1 MLAEIGGKPLIVH
14 TYESV
19 AKSSVNRIIVATD
32 DDKIANVL
40 AEYNIPYQMTDISH
54 KNGTSRCAEVIFSM
68 AEKPDYV
75 INVQGDEP
83 FIHAEQINQLI
94 ELIKQ
99 SNGDVCTLMTRFT
112 DKDEL
117 ENPNAVK
124 VVASKT
130 GKALY
135 FSRSAIP
142 YQRNKGS
149 HFFKHIGLYG
159 YKSTILTQLVGF
171 PESKL
176 ESQES
181 LEQLRWL
188 ENDIEIFIA
197 ESNYESQ
204 AVDTKQDLEKVILS
218 YEQGQ

>member
-1 MLAEIGGKPLIVH
+1 MLAQIGGKPLIVH

-19 AKSSVNRIIVATD
+19 AKSKVSDIMVATD
-32 DDKIANVL
+32 DDRIANVL
-40 AEYNIPYQMTDISH
+40 AEHNIPHCMTAISH
-54 KNGTSRCAEVIFSM
+54 KNGTSRCAEVISRM
-68 AEKPDYV
+68 AELPDYV

-94 ELIKQ
+94 ELITK

-112 DKDEL
+112 EKDEL
-117 ENPNAVK
+117 ANPNAVK
-124 VVASKT
+124 VVASKA

-142 YQRNKGS
+142 YQRNEGS

-159 YKSTILTQLVGF
+159 YKSTILPYLIGF
-171 PESKL
+171 PEGEL

-188 ENDIEIFIA
+188 ENDIDIYIA

-204 AVDTKQDLEKVILS
+204 AVDTEEDLEKVIFN